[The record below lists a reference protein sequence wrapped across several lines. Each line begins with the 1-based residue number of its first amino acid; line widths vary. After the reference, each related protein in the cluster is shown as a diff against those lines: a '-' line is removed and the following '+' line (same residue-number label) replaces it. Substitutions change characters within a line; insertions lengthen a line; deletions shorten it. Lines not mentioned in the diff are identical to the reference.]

1 MYIYMVVQNT
11 AAGSIILFTVVE
23 PKMQL
28 VYVQR
33 EILGKNRFFQFK
45 EVIL

>member
-1 MYIYMVVQNT
+1 MVVQNT
-11 AAGSIILFTVVE
+11 AAGSIIRFTPVE

-33 EILGKNRFFQFK
+33 EILGTKKILFQFK